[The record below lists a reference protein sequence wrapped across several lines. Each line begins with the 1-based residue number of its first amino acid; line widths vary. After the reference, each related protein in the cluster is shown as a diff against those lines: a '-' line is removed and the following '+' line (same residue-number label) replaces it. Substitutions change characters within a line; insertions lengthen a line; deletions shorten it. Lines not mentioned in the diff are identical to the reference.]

1 MYYYLLDAV
10 VDRIYRV
17 KQGFLHYNN
26 VLKKIKYYA
35 IILIKYDNKY
45 RLTCFDKKGI
55 KEMSSKALVKEI
67 QKHNTI
73 TDSTDKTC
81 LKYLAK
87 WPRKCL

>member
-10 VDRIYRV
+10 VDRKYRV

-35 IILIKYDNKY
+35 IFLIKYDNKY
-45 RLTCFDKKGI
+45 RLTYFDK

-81 LKYLAK
+81 L
-87 WPRKCL
+87 